1 MDFSTT
7 EVDGFNAG
15 TGRLAA
21 EAVIIEVLVFF
32 VEALAEAELNK
43 RKPFEILAK
52 LGSSG
57 ILPVGLTGLDVFDR
71 PGGA

>member
-1 MDFSTT
+1 LDFSTT
-7 EVDGFNAG
+7 DDEGFNAG

-21 EAVIIEVLVFF
+21 EAVILEVLVF
-32 VEALAEAELNK
+32 VDGLAEAELNK
-43 RKPFEILAK
+43 RKPFERWAK

-57 ILPVGLTGLDVFDR
+57 ILAVGLTGLDVFDR